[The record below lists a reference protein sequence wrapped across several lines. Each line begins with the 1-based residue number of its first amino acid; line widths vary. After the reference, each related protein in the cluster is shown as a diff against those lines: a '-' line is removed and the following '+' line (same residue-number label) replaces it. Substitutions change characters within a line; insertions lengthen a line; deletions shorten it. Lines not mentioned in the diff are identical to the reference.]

1 MMNGVIVV
9 NKSKGITSRDVVNK
23 LVKVFGTKSIGHIGT
38 LDPMATGVLVC
49 LIGKYTKLGS
59 IMVNHDKE
67 YIATFKLNVLSDT
80 LDSEGKVLKTD
91 NKIISLEDMQGAI
104 EHFNGL
110 TYMQEVPIYS
120 AVKVNGKKL
129 YDYAR
134 SNEDV
139 ILPKKEVTIYKLELV
154 SFEDEVKI
162 KCKVSKG
169 TYIRALIR
177 DICAYLGTYGIMTDL
192 VRTKLGDYDI
202 GDAYSLDDISNGK
215 YKLYSLEDIFDLDVR
230 YINDDNHKQ
239 IYNGN
244 IVKDKNS
251 NYILYKE
258 GDKAVAF
265 YTRINEEELKPLIM
279 FQFFC
284 AKI

>member
-9 NKSKGITSRDVVNK
+9 NKPKGITSRDVVNK

-49 LIGKYTKLGS
+49 LVGKYTKLGS

-67 YIATFKLNVLSDT
+67 YVAIFKLNVLTDT
-80 LDSEGKVLKTD
+80 LDIEGKVLDTD
-91 NKIISLEDMQGAI
+91 DKKISLEDMQGAI

-154 SFEDEVKI
+154 SFEDDVKI

-215 YKLYSLEDIFDLDVR
+215 YKLYSLEDIFNLDVR
-230 YINDDNHKQ
+230 YINNDNHKQ

-251 NYILYKE
+251 NYILYKD

-279 FQFFC
+279 F
-284 AKI
+284 

>member
-1 MMNGVIVV
+1 MNGVIVV
-9 NKSKGITSRDVVNK
+9 NKPKGITSRDVVNK

-67 YIATFKLNVLSDT
+67 YIATFKLNVLTDT
-80 LDSEGKVLKTD
+80 LDSEGKVLKTG
-91 NKIISLEDMQGAI
+91 NKIISLEDMNGAI

-202 GDAYSLDDISNGK
+202 SDAYSLDDISNGK

-279 FQFFC
+279 F
-284 AKI
+284 

>member
-1 MMNGVIVV
+1 MMNGVVVV
-9 NKSKGITSRDVVNK
+9 NKPKGITSRDVVNK

-67 YIATFKLNVLSDT
+67 YIATFKLNVLTDT
-80 LDSEGKVLKTD
+80 LDIEGKVLKTD
-91 NKIISLEDMQGAI
+91 NKIISLKDMQGAI

-134 SNEDV
+134 NNEDI

-169 TYIRALIR
+169 TYIRSLIR
-177 DICAYLGTYGIMTDL
+177 DICAYLGTYGVMTDL

-215 YKLYSLEDIFDLDVR
+215 YKLYRLEDIFDLDVR

-251 NYILYKE
+251 NYTLYKD

-279 FQFFC
+279 F
-284 AKI
+284 

>member
-1 MMNGVIVV
+1 MNGVIVV

-67 YIATFKLNVLSDT
+67 YIATFKLNVLTDT
-80 LDSEGKVLKTD
+80 LDIEGKVLKTD

-154 SFEDEVKI
+154 SFGDEVKI

-177 DICAYLGTYGIMTDL
+177 DICAYLGTYGVMTDL

-202 GDAYSLDDISNGK
+202 SDAYSLDEISDGT

-251 NYILYKE
+251 NYILYKD

-279 FQFFC
+279 F
-284 AKI
+284 

>member
-1 MMNGVIVV
+1 MNGVIVV

-67 YIATFKLNVLSDT
+67 YIATFKLNVLTDT
-80 LDSEGKVLKTD
+80 LDIEGKVLKTD
-91 NKIISLEDMQGAI
+91 NKIIGLEDMQGAI

-177 DICAYLGTYGIMTDL
+177 DICAYLGTYGVMTDL

-202 GDAYSLDDISNGK
+202 SDAYSLDDISNGK
-215 YKLYSLEDIFDLDVR
+215 YKLYRLEDIFDLDVR

-258 GDKAVAF
+258 GDKEIAF
-265 YTRINEEELKPLIM
+265 YTRFNEEELKPLIM
-279 FQFFC
+279 F
-284 AKI
+284 

>member
-59 IMVNHDKE
+59 IMVNHNKE

-134 SNEDV
+134 NNEDV

-177 DICAYLGTYGIMTDL
+177 DICAYLGTYGVMTDL

-202 GDAYSLDDISNGK
+202 SDAYSLDDISNGK

-279 FQFFC
+279 F
-284 AKI
+284 

>member
-1 MMNGVIVV
+1 MNGVIVV
-9 NKSKGITSRDVVNK
+9 NKPKGITSRDVVNK

-67 YIATFKLNVLSDT
+67 YIATFKLNVLTDT
-80 LDSEGKVLKTD
+80 LDIEGKVLDTD
-91 NKIISLEDMQGAI
+91 DKKISLEDMNGAI
-104 EHFNGL
+104 KHFNGL

-154 SFEDEVKI
+154 SFGDEVKI

-177 DICAYLGTYGIMTDL
+177 DICAYLGTYGVMTDL

-215 YKLYSLEDIFDLDVR
+215 YKLYRLEDIFDLDVR

-251 NYILYKE
+251 NYILYKD
-258 GDKAVAF
+258 GDKEIAF
-265 YTRINEEELKPLIM
+265 YTRFNEEELKPLIM
-279 FQFFC
+279 F
-284 AKI
+284 

>member
-1 MMNGVIVV
+1 MNGVIVV
-9 NKSKGITSRDVVNK
+9 NKPKGITSRDVVNK

-59 IMVNHDKE
+59 IMVNHNKE
-67 YIATFKLNVLSDT
+67 YIATFKLNVLTDT
-80 LDSEGKVLKTD
+80 LDIEGKVLDTADK
-91 NKIISLEDMQGAI
+91 KISLEDMQGAI

-177 DICAYLGTYGIMTDL
+177 DICAYLGTYGVMTDL

-202 GDAYSLDDISNGK
+202 SDAYSLDEISDGT
-215 YKLYSLEDIFDLDVR
+215 YKLYSLEDIFNLDVR
-230 YINDDNHKQ
+230 YINNDNHKQ

-251 NYILYKE
+251 NYILYKD

-279 FQFFC
+279 F
-284 AKI
+284 

>member
-1 MMNGVIVV
+1 MNGVIVV
-9 NKSKGITSRDVVNK
+9 NKPKGITSRDVVNK

-67 YIATFKLNVLSDT
+67 YVATFKLNVLTDT

-134 SNEDV
+134 NNEDV

-177 DICAYLGTYGIMTDL
+177 DICAYLGTYGVMTDL

-215 YKLYSLEDIFDLDVR
+215 YKLYRLEDIFDLDVR

-251 NYILYKE
+251 NYILYKD
-258 GDKAVAF
+258 GDKEIAF
-265 YTRINEEELKPLIM
+265 YTRFNEEELKPLIM
-279 FQFFC
+279 F
-284 AKI
+284 

>member
-67 YIATFKLNVLSDT
+67 YIATFKLNVLTDT
-80 LDSEGKVLKTD
+80 LDIEGKVLKTD
-91 NKIISLEDMQGAI
+91 NKIISLEDMNGAI

-177 DICAYLGTYGIMTDL
+177 DICAYLGTYGVMTDL

-202 GDAYSLDDISNGK
+202 SDAYSLDEISDGT

-279 FQFFC
+279 F
-284 AKI
+284 

>member
-1 MMNGVIVV
+1 MNGVIVV
-9 NKSKGITSRDVVNK
+9 NKPKGITSRDVVNK

-67 YIATFKLNVLSDT
+67 YIATFKLNVLTDT
-80 LDSEGKVLKTD
+80 LDIEGKVLKTD
-91 NKIISLEDMQGAI
+91 DKKISLEDMNGAI

-177 DICAYLGTYGIMTDL
+177 DICAYLGTYGVMTDL

-202 GDAYSLDDISNGK
+202 SDAYSLDEISDGT

-265 YTRINEEELKPLIM
+265 YTRINEKELKPLIM
-279 FQFFC
+279 F
-284 AKI
+284 

>member
-1 MMNGVIVV
+1 MNGVIVV
-9 NKSKGITSRDVVNK
+9 NKPKGITSRDVVNK

-38 LDPMATGVLVC
+38 LDPMAMGVLVC

-67 YIATFKLNVLSDT
+67 YIATFKLDVLTDT
-80 LDSEGKVLKTD
+80 LDIEGKVLKTD
-91 NKIISLEDMQGAI
+91 NKIISLEDMNGAI

-169 TYIRALIR
+169 TYIRALIS

-202 GDAYSLDDISNGK
+202 SDAYSLDEISDGT

-279 FQFFC
+279 F
-284 AKI
+284 

>member
-1 MMNGVIVV
+1 MNGVIVV
-9 NKSKGITSRDVVNK
+9 NKPKGITSRDVVNK

-67 YIATFKLNVLSDT
+67 YIATFKLNVLTDT
-80 LDSEGKVLKTD
+80 LDIEGKVLDTADK
-91 NKIISLEDMQGAI
+91 KISLEDMQGAI

-154 SFEDEVKI
+154 SFGDEVKI

-177 DICAYLGTYGIMTDL
+177 DICAYLGTYGVMTDL

-202 GDAYSLDDISNGK
+202 SDAYSLDEISDGT

-279 FQFFC
+279 F
-284 AKI
+284 

>member
-1 MMNGVIVV
+1 MNGVIVV
-9 NKSKGITSRDVVNK
+9 NKPKGITSRDVVNK

-80 LDSEGKVLKTD
+80 LDSEGKVLKTG

-177 DICAYLGTYGIMTDL
+177 DICAYLGTYGVMTDL

-202 GDAYSLDDISNGK
+202 SNAYSLDEISDGT

-279 FQFFC
+279 F
-284 AKI
+284 

>member
-1 MMNGVIVV
+1 MNGVIVV
-9 NKSKGITSRDVVNK
+9 NKPKGITSRDVVNK

-67 YIATFKLNVLSDT
+67 YIATFKLNVLTDT
-80 LDSEGKVLKTD
+80 LDIEGKVLDTADK
-91 NKIISLEDMQGAI
+91 KISLEDMQGAI

-134 SNEDV
+134 NNEDV

-177 DICAYLGTYGIMTDL
+177 DICAYLGTYGVMTDL

-202 GDAYSLDDISNGK
+202 SDAYSLDDISNGK

-279 FQFFC
+279 F
-284 AKI
+284 

>member
-1 MMNGVIVV
+1 MNGVIVV
-9 NKSKGITSRDVVNK
+9 NKPKGITSRDVVNK

-80 LDSEGKVLKTD
+80 LDSEGKVLDTADK
-91 NKIISLEDMQGAI
+91 KISLEDMQGAI

-154 SFEDEVKI
+154 SFGDEVKI

-177 DICAYLGTYGIMTDL
+177 DICAYLGTYGVMTDL

-202 GDAYSLDDISNGK
+202 SDAYSLDDISNGK

-279 FQFFC
+279 F
-284 AKI
+284 

>member
-1 MMNGVIVV
+1 MNGVIVV
-9 NKSKGITSRDVVNK
+9 NKPKGITSRDVVNK

-38 LDPMATGVLVC
+38 LDPMAMGVLVC

-67 YIATFKLNVLSDT
+67 YIATFKLNVLTDT
-80 LDSEGKVLKTD
+80 LDIEGKVLKTD
-91 NKIISLEDMQGAI
+91 NKIISLKDMQGAI

-134 SNEDV
+134 NNEDI

-177 DICAYLGTYGIMTDL
+177 DICAYLGTYGVMTDL

-202 GDAYSLDDISNGK
+202 GDAYSLDEISDGK
-215 YKLYSLEDIFDLDVR
+215 YKLYRLEDMFNLDVR

-279 FQFFC
+279 F
-284 AKI
+284 

>member
-1 MMNGVIVV
+1 MNGVIVV
-9 NKSKGITSRDVVNK
+9 NKPKGITSRDVVNK
-23 LVKVFGTKSIGHIGT
+23 LVKVFGTKSIGHIGA

-49 LIGKYTKLGS
+49 LIGKYTKLGC
-59 IMVNHDKE
+59 IMVNHNKE
-67 YIATFKLNVLSDT
+67 YIATFKLNVLTDT
-80 LDSEGKVLKTD
+80 LDIEGKVLKTD
-91 NKIISLEDMQGAI
+91 NKIIGLEDMQGAI

-177 DICAYLGTYGIMTDL
+177 DICAYLGTYGVMTDL

-202 GDAYSLDDISNGK
+202 SDAYSLDDISNGK
-215 YKLYSLEDIFDLDVR
+215 YKLYRLEDIFDLDVR

-279 FQFFC
+279 F
-284 AKI
+284 

>member
-9 NKSKGITSRDVVNK
+9 NKPKGITSRDVVNK

-67 YIATFKLNVLSDT
+67 YIATFKLNVLTDT
-80 LDSEGKVLKTD
+80 LDIEGKVLKTD
-91 NKIISLEDMQGAI
+91 DKKISLEDMNGAI

-177 DICAYLGTYGIMTDL
+177 DICAYLGTYGVMTDL

-202 GDAYSLDDISNGK
+202 SDAYSLDEISDGT

-230 YINDDNHKQ
+230 HINDDNHKQ

-279 FQFFC
+279 F
-284 AKI
+284 

>member
-1 MMNGVIVV
+1 MNGVIVV

-38 LDPMATGVLVC
+38 LDPMAMGVLVC

-67 YIATFKLNVLSDT
+67 YIATFKLNVLTDT
-80 LDSEGKVLKTD
+80 LDIEGKVIDTADK
-91 NKIISLEDMQGAI
+91 KISLEDMQGAI

-134 SNEDV
+134 SKEDV

-154 SFEDEVKI
+154 SFGDEVKI

-177 DICAYLGTYGIMTDL
+177 DICAYLGTYGVMTDL

-202 GDAYSLDDISNGK
+202 SDAYSLDEISDGT

-230 YINDDNHKQ
+230 HINDDNHKQ

-279 FQFFC
+279 F
-284 AKI
+284 

>member
-1 MMNGVIVV
+1 MNGVIVV
-9 NKSKGITSRDVVNK
+9 NKPKGITSRDVVNK

-67 YIATFKLNVLSDT
+67 YIATFKLNVLTDT
-80 LDSEGKVLKTD
+80 LDIEGKVLKTD

-134 SNEDV
+134 SKEDV

-154 SFEDEVKI
+154 SFGDEVKI

-177 DICAYLGTYGIMTDL
+177 DICAYLGTYGVMTDL

-202 GDAYSLDDISNGK
+202 SDAYSLDDISNGK
-215 YKLYSLEDIFDLDVR
+215 YKLYRLEDIFDLDVR

-251 NYILYKE
+251 NYILYKD
-258 GDKAVAF
+258 GDKEIAF
-265 YTRINEEELKPLIM
+265 YTRFNEEELKPLIM
-279 FQFFC
+279 F
-284 AKI
+284 

>member
-1 MMNGVIVV
+1 MNGVIVV

-38 LDPMATGVLVC
+38 LDPMAMGVLVC

-67 YIATFKLNVLSDT
+67 YIATFKLNVLTDT
-80 LDSEGKVLKTD
+80 LDIEGKVLDTD
-91 NKIISLEDMQGAI
+91 DKKISLEDMNGAI

-134 SNEDV
+134 NNEDV

-177 DICAYLGTYGIMTDL
+177 DICAYLGTYGVMTDL

-215 YKLYSLEDIFDLDVR
+215 YKLYRLEDIFDLDVR

-251 NYILYKE
+251 NYILYKD
-258 GDKAVAF
+258 GDKEIAF
-265 YTRINEEELKPLIM
+265 YTRFNEEELKPLIM
-279 FQFFC
+279 F
-284 AKI
+284 

>member
-1 MMNGVIVV
+1 MNGVIVV
-9 NKSKGITSRDVVNK
+9 NKPKGITSRDVVNK

-67 YIATFKLNVLSDT
+67 YVATFKLNVLTDT

-134 SNEDV
+134 NNEDV
-139 ILPKKEVTIYKLELV
+139 ILPKKEVSIYKLELI
-154 SFEDEVKI
+154 SFDDEVKI

-192 VRTKLGDYDI
+192 VRTKLGNYDI
-202 GDAYSLDDISNGK
+202 SDAYSLEDICNGK

-230 YINDDNHKQ
+230 YINDDNRKQ

-244 IVKDKNS
+244 IIKDKNS
-251 NYILYKE
+251 NYILYKD

-265 YTRINEEELKPLIM
+265 YARINEEELKPLIM
-279 FQFFC
+279 F
-284 AKI
+284 

>member
-9 NKSKGITSRDVVNK
+9 NKPKGITSRDVVNK

-49 LIGKYTKLGS
+49 LVGKYTKLGS

-67 YIATFKLNVLSDT
+67 YVAIFKLNVLTDT
-80 LDSEGKVLKTD
+80 LDIEGKVLDTD
-91 NKIISLEDMQGAI
+91 DKKISLEDMQGAI

-192 VRTKLGDYDI
+192 VRTKLHDYDI

-215 YKLYSLEDIFDLDVR
+215 YKLYRLEDIFDLDVR

-244 IVKDKNS
+244 IVKDKN
-251 NYILYKE
+251 NKYI
-258 GDKAVAF
+258 
-265 YTRINEEELKPLIM
+265 
-279 FQFFC
+279 
-284 AKI
+284 

>member
-1 MMNGVIVV
+1 MNGVIVV
-9 NKSKGITSRDVVNK
+9 NKPKGITSRDVVNK

-67 YIATFKLNVLSDT
+67 YIATFKLNVLTDT
-80 LDSEGKVLKTD
+80 LDIEGKVLKTD
-91 NKIISLEDMQGAI
+91 NKIISLEDMNGAI

-202 GDAYSLDDISNGK
+202 SDAYSLDEISDGT

-230 YINDDNHKQ
+230 YINDDNHKR

-251 NYILYKE
+251 NYILYKD
-258 GDKAVAF
+258 GDKEIAF
-265 YTRINEEELKPLIM
+265 YTRFNEEELKPLIM
-279 FQFFC
+279 F
-284 AKI
+284 

>member
-1 MMNGVIVV
+1 MNGVIVV
-9 NKSKGITSRDVVNK
+9 NKPKGITSRDVVNK

-67 YIATFKLNVLSDT
+67 YVATFKLNVLSDT
-80 LDSEGKVLKTD
+80 LDSEGKVIKTD
-91 NKIISLEDMQGAI
+91 NKIISLEDMNGAI

-177 DICAYLGTYGIMTDL
+177 DICAYLGTYGVMTDL

-202 GDAYSLDDISNGK
+202 SDAYSLDDISNGK
-215 YKLYSLEDIFDLDVR
+215 YKLYRLEDIFDLDVR

-279 FQFFC
+279 F
-284 AKI
+284 

>member
-1 MMNGVIVV
+1 MNGVIVV
-9 NKSKGITSRDVVNK
+9 NKPKGITSRDVVNK

-67 YIATFKLNVLSDT
+67 YIATFKLNVLTDT
-80 LDSEGKVLKTD
+80 LDIEGKVLDTADK
-91 NKIISLEDMQGAI
+91 KISLEDMQGAI

-134 SNEDV
+134 SKEDV

-177 DICAYLGTYGIMTDL
+177 DICAYLGTYGVMTDL

-202 GDAYSLDDISNGK
+202 SDAYSLDEISDGT
-215 YKLYSLEDIFDLDVR
+215 YKLYSLEDIFNLDVR
-230 YINDDNHKQ
+230 YINNDNHKQ

-251 NYILYKE
+251 NYILYKD

-279 FQFFC
+279 F
-284 AKI
+284 

>member
-1 MMNGVIVV
+1 MNGVIVV
-9 NKSKGITSRDVVNK
+9 NKPKGITSRDVVNK

-67 YIATFKLNVLSDT
+67 YIATFKLNVLTDT
-80 LDSEGKVLKTD
+80 LDIEGKVLKTD
-91 NKIISLEDMQGAI
+91 NKIISLEDMNGAI

-177 DICAYLGTYGIMTDL
+177 DICAYLGTYGMMTDL

-202 GDAYSLDDISNGK
+202 SDAYSLDEISDGT

-279 FQFFC
+279 F
-284 AKI
+284 

>member
-1 MMNGVIVV
+1 MNGVIVV
-9 NKSKGITSRDVVNK
+9 NKPKGITSRAVVNK
-23 LVKVFGTKSIGHIGT
+23 LVKVFGTKSIGHSGT

-67 YIATFKLNVLSDT
+67 YVATFKLNVLSDT
-80 LDSEGKVLKTD
+80 LDIECKVIKTD
-91 NKIISLEDMQGAI
+91 NKIISLEDMNGAI

-192 VRTKLGDYDI
+192 VRTKLGDYDKS
-202 GDAYSLDDISNGK
+202 DAYSLDNISNGK
-215 YKLYSLEDIFDLDVR
+215 YKLYSLEDMFNLDVR
-230 YINDDNHKQ
+230 YINNDNHKQ

-251 NYILYKE
+251 NYILYKD

-279 FQFFC
+279 F
-284 AKI
+284 

>member
-1 MMNGVIVV
+1 MMNGVVVV
-9 NKSKGITSRDVVNK
+9 NKPKGITSRDVVNK

-80 LDSEGKVLKTD
+80 LDSEGKVLKTG
-91 NKIISLEDMQGAI
+91 NKIISLKDMNCAI

-177 DICAYLGTYGIMTDL
+177 DICAYLGTYGVMTDL

-215 YKLYSLEDIFDLDVR
+215 YKLYGLEDMFNLDVR

-251 NYILYKE
+251 NYILYKD

-279 FQFFC
+279 F
-284 AKI
+284 

>member
-1 MMNGVIVV
+1 MNGVIVV
-9 NKSKGITSRDVVNK
+9 NKPKGITSRDVVNK

-80 LDSEGKVLKTD
+80 LDSEGKVLKTG
-91 NKIISLEDMQGAI
+91 NKIISLKDMNCAI

-134 SNEDV
+134 NNEDI

-177 DICAYLGTYGIMTDL
+177 DICAYLGTYGVMTDL

-202 GDAYSLDDISNGK
+202 GDAYSLDEISDGK
-215 YKLYSLEDIFDLDVR
+215 YKLYRLEDMFNLDVR

-251 NYILYKE
+251 NYILYKD

-279 FQFFC
+279 F
-284 AKI
+284 

>member
-1 MMNGVIVV
+1 MNGVIVV
-9 NKSKGITSRDVVNK
+9 NKPKGITSRDVVNK

-59 IMVNHDKE
+59 IMVNHNKE

-134 SNEDV
+134 NNEDV

-177 DICAYLGTYGIMTDL
+177 DICAYLGTYGVMTDL

-202 GDAYSLDDISNGK
+202 GDAYSLDDISTV
-215 YKLYSLEDIFDLDVR
+215 S
-230 YINDDNHKQ
+230 
-239 IYNGN
+239 
-244 IVKDKNS
+244 
-251 NYILYKE
+251 
-258 GDKAVAF
+258 
-265 YTRINEEELKPLIM
+265 YTHLTLPTN
-279 FQFFC
+279 
-284 AKI
+284 

>member
-1 MMNGVIVV
+1 MNGVIVV

-23 LVKVFGTKSIGHIGT
+23 LVKVFGTKSIGYIGT

-67 YIATFKLNVLSDT
+67 YIATFKLNVLTDT
-80 LDSEGKVLKTD
+80 LDIEGKVLDTD
-91 NKIISLEDMQGAI
+91 DKKISLEDMNGAI

-134 SNEDV
+134 NNEDV

-177 DICAYLGTYGIMTDL
+177 DICAYLGTYGVMTDL

-202 GDAYSLDDISNGK
+202 SDAYSLDEISDGT
-215 YKLYSLEDIFDLDVR
+215 YKLYSLEDIFNLDVR
-230 YINDDNHKQ
+230 YINNDNHKQ

-251 NYILYKE
+251 NYILYKD

-279 FQFFC
+279 F
-284 AKI
+284 

>member
-1 MMNGVIVV
+1 MNGVVVV
-9 NKSKGITSRDVVNK
+9 NKPKGITSRDVVNK

-67 YIATFKLNVLSDT
+67 YIATFKLNVLTDT

-134 SNEDV
+134 NNEDI

-177 DICAYLGTYGIMTDL
+177 DICAYLGTYGVMTDL

-215 YKLYSLEDIFDLDVR
+215 YKLYRLEDIFDLDVR

-279 FQFFC
+279 F
-284 AKI
+284 

>member
-1 MMNGVIVV
+1 MNGVVVV
-9 NKSKGITSRDVVNK
+9 NKPKGITSRDVVNK

-67 YIATFKLNVLSDT
+67 YIATFKLNVLTDT

-91 NKIISLEDMQGAI
+91 NKIISLKDMQGAI

-134 SNEDV
+134 NNEDI

-177 DICAYLGTYGIMTDL
+177 DICAYLGTYGVMTDL

-202 GDAYSLDDISNGK
+202 GDAYSLDEISDGK
-215 YKLYSLEDIFDLDVR
+215 YKLYRLEDMFNLDVR

-279 FQFFC
+279 F
-284 AKI
+284 

>member
-1 MMNGVIVV
+1 MNGVIVV
-9 NKSKGITSRDVVNK
+9 NKPKGITSRDVVNK

-80 LDSEGKVLKTD
+80 LDSEGKVLKTG

-177 DICAYLGTYGIMTDL
+177 DICAYLGTYGVMTDL

-202 GDAYSLDDISNGK
+202 SDAYSLDDISNGK
-215 YKLYSLEDIFDLDVR
+215 YKLYRLEDIFDLDVR

-279 FQFFC
+279 F
-284 AKI
+284 

>member
-1 MMNGVIVV
+1 MNGVIVV
-9 NKSKGITSRDVVNK
+9 NKPKGITSRDVVNK

-80 LDSEGKVLKTD
+80 LDSEGKVLDTADK
-91 NKIISLEDMQGAI
+91 KISLEDMQVAI

-154 SFEDEVKI
+154 SFGDEVKI

-177 DICAYLGTYGIMTDL
+177 DICAYLGTYGVMTDL

-202 GDAYSLDDISNGK
+202 SDAYSLDEISDGT

-279 FQFFC
+279 F
-284 AKI
+284 

>member
-9 NKSKGITSRDVVNK
+9 NKPKGITSRDVVNK

-49 LIGKYTKLGS
+49 LVGKYTKLGS

-67 YIATFKLNVLSDT
+67 YVANFKLNVLTDT
-80 LDSEGKVLKTD
+80 LDIEGKVLDTD
-91 NKIISLEDMQGAI
+91 DKKISLEDMQGAI

-177 DICAYLGTYGIMTDL
+177 DICAYLGTYGVMTDL

-202 GDAYSLDDISNGK
+202 SDAYSLDDISNGK
-215 YKLYSLEDIFDLDVR
+215 YKLYRLEDIFDLDVR

-279 FQFFC
+279 F
-284 AKI
+284 

>member
-38 LDPMATGVLVC
+38 LDPMAMGVLVC

-67 YIATFKLNVLSDT
+67 YIATFKLNVLTDT
-80 LDSEGKVLKTD
+80 LDIEGKVLKTD
-91 NKIISLEDMQGAI
+91 NKIISLEDMNGAI

-202 GDAYSLDDISNGK
+202 SDAYSLDEISNGK
-215 YKLYSLEDIFDLDVR
+215 YKLYRLEDIFDLDVR

-251 NYILYKE
+251 NYILYKD

-279 FQFFC
+279 F
-284 AKI
+284 